1 MSVQSEDALK
11 EVGKTAALVED
22 GSPLALGASGTID
35 GRTFTIIGRIQYQFG
50 LGFWN
55 EWYINMADDAGG
67 PAWIGEA
74 NGIYFFTRLK
84 KDAKLSSEL
93 QFEGLEAGGIVMV
106 DGSEFFIKDIQTS
119 KVVSGEGELP
129 FPFESEY
136 EAPVV
141 DLVRRDG
148 TFATL
153 DFSEDK
159 ILVFIGKAVSFRDLH
174 LARIRSVYG
183 FKAAD
188 AQIATAAQGAAK

>member
-22 GSPLALGASGTID
+22 GSPLTLGASGTID
-35 GRTFTIIGRIQYQFG
+35 GKTFTIIGRIQYQFG

-74 NGIYFFTRLK
+74 NGMYFFTRLK

-93 QFEGLEAGGIVMV
+93 QFDDLHAGGTVMV

-159 ILVFIGKAVSFRDLH
+159 ILVFVGKAVSFRDLH

-183 FKAAD
+183 FKSGDAEPVAA
-188 AQIATAAQGAAK
+188 TTGANK

>member
-22 GSPLALGASGTID
+22 GSPLQLGASGTIE
-35 GRTFTIIGRIQYQFG
+35 GKTFTIIGRIQYQFG

-55 EWYINMADDAGG
+55 EWYVNMADDAGG

-74 NGIYFFTRLK
+74 NGMYFFTRLK

-93 QFEGLEAGGIVMV
+93 QFEGLQAGGSVMV

-153 DFSEDK
+153 DFSEEK

-183 FKAAD
+183 FKAGD
-188 AQIATAAQGAAK
+188 AEPTQAGGK

>member
-22 GSPLALGASGTID
+22 GSPLALGASGTIN
-35 GRTFTIIGRIQYQFG
+35 GKTFTIIGRIQYQFG
-50 LGFWN
+50 LGYWN

-74 NGIYFFTRLK
+74 NGMYFFTRLK

-93 QFEGLEAGGIVMV
+93 QFDGLQAGGTVMV

-153 DFSEDK
+153 DFSEEK

-183 FKAAD
+183 FKAGD
-188 AQIATAAQGAAK
+188 AEPVSAAGGAGK

>member
-1 MSVQSEDALK
+1 MSVQSEDALR

-22 GSPLALGASGTID
+22 GSPLQLGASGTID
-35 GRTFTIIGRIQYQFG
+35 GKTFTIIGRIQYQHG

-55 EWYINMADDAGG
+55 EWYLNMAEDAGG
-67 PAWIGEA
+67 PAWLGEA
-74 NGIYFFTRLK
+74 NGMYFFTRQVKNAELPDGLAF
-84 KDAKLSSEL
+84 KDI
-93 QFEGLEAGGIVMV
+93 EAGGALTI
-106 DGSEFFIKDIQTS
+106 DHNLFFVKDIQST

-141 DLVRRDG
+141 DLVAADG

-159 ILVFIGKAVSFRDLH
+159 PIVFVGRAMSFRDLH

-188 AQIATAAQGAAK
+188 AEPRVAGATP

>member
-22 GSPLALGASGTID
+22 GSPLQLGASGSIH
-35 GRTFTIIGRIQYQFG
+35 GKTFTIIGRIQYNFG

-55 EWYINMADDAGG
+55 EWYLNMAEDAGG
-67 PAWIGEA
+67 PAWLGEA
-74 NGIYFFTRLK
+74 NGMYFLTRQK
-84 KDAKLSSEL
+84 KDAKLSDA
-93 QFEGLEAGGIVMV
+93 LEFDKLYAGGSVFI
-106 DGSEFFIKDIQTS
+106 DGREFYIKDIQTS

-141 DLVRRDG
+141 DLVRADG

-153 DFSEDK
+153 DFSEEK
-159 ILVFIGKAVSFRDLH
+159 PLVFIGRALSYRELH
-174 LARIRSVYG
+174 MNRVRSVYG

-188 AQIATAAQGAAK
+188 AEPAAATGAKA